1 MFFLRCAFFLS
12 IVYVSISCGVGAL
25 HSPHAFEA
33 AVASEAAGVAN
44 AAVARATDWC
54 AERPTQCIRDAARLT
69 ALVRTAVAEPVSGP
83 EDVVL
88 ADAAAPSAPMPIP
101 DPRRRAA
108 RAVLTDVR

>member
-44 AAVARATDWC
+44 AAVARAT
-54 AERPTQCIRDAARLT
+54 AARLT

-88 ADAAAPSAPMPIP
+88 TDAAAPSAPMPIP

>member
-12 IVYVSISCGVGAL
+12 IVYAGIAFGAGSL

-33 AVASEAAGVAN
+33 AVASEASGMAQ

-54 AERPTQCIRDAARLT
+54 AERPAQCVRDAARLD
-69 ALVRTAVAEPVSGP
+69 ALVETAMAEPVSGAP
-83 EDVVL
+83 DEVL
-88 ADAAAPSAPMPIP
+88 ADEAPRAPMPVR

-108 RAVLTDVR
+108 RAMLTDAR

>member
-12 IVYVSISCGVGAL
+12 IVYVSISCGVGSL

-33 AVASEAAGVAN
+33 AVASEAASVAN
-44 AAVARATDWC
+44 AAVSRATDWC
-54 AERPTQCIRDAARLT
+54 AERPAQCVRDAARLT
-69 ALVRTAVAEPVSGP
+69 ALVQTAVAEPVSST

-88 ADAAAPSAPMPIP
+88 FDAEVPSAPMPVP

-108 RAVLTDVR
+108 RALLTNAR